1 MMRII
6 ILKIYYNI
14 YVIYVTIVLYNK
26 RNKRTLWNDFVS
38 FKSHFSTRK
47 ETIIHYV
54 QSEWKHHL
62 DRKFTRCLNKKAGE
76 QRKLQ
81 SNVELIEVAVS
92 KKYKISCTVVIELS
106 IHDLVYLEEN
116 EENKHP
122 LFLFSILF
130 FFSLLRQLN
139 LSRVR
144 VRKEKPWQK
153 CIFLYS
159 KDFVC
164 IFFFKLNWSKLIPL
178 TS

>member
-1 MMRII
+1 MIRII

-130 FFSLLRQLN
+130 FSLSSLSIKPFSRACKK
-139 LSRVR
+139 
-144 VRKEKPWQK
+144 RKTVTEMYFL
-153 CIFLYS
+153 IFQRFCLH
-159 KDFVC
+159 F
-164 IFFFKLNWSKLIPL
+164 IFKLNWSKLIPL